1 MRDRDEQGLPSG
13 PGGCPA
19 GGGSGNADAA
29 PLLPFAPDCVIGT
42 FVQRQK
48 RFSVELRLDGAPVWV
63 HSNNSGSMLGL
74 TRPGAPVLA
83 SPAANPA
90 RKLKYTQECVWLAES
105 AVPGPPLSSS
115 NPPGPVPGGP
125 GFWVGVNTSVPNRM
139 LEVLET
145 SLLNAEEIRTA
156 CRCAAEAGVD
166 FVKTSTGRAGAPAL
180 SHIRIMREALPAH
193 VGIKFSGF
201 GTLNAPELALWAF
214 FLGADVL
221 GSPCG
226 DVVVDVL
233 SSGYAEVG
241 MLAGS

>member
-19 GGGSGNADAA
+19 GGGFGNADAA

-90 RKLKYTQECVWLAES
+90 RKLKYTQECV
-105 AVPGPPLSSS
+105 
-115 NPPGPVPGGP
+115 
-125 GFWVGVNTSVPNRM
+125 
-139 LEVLET
+139 
-145 SLLNAEEIRTA
+145 
-156 CRCAAEAGVD
+156 
-166 FVKTSTGRAGAPAL
+166 
-180 SHIRIMREALPAH
+180 
-193 VGIKFSGF
+193 
-201 GTLNAPELALWAF
+201 
-214 FLGADVL
+214 
-221 GSPCG
+221 
-226 DVVVDVL
+226 
-233 SSGYAEVG
+233 
-241 MLAGS
+241 